1 MLDKPNKE
9 EMMSESGNPGGNRS
23 IGCGLGALTICR
35 NHLALSRVQA
45 AALMRLIQIQI
56 NAYEEAVCG
65 VKPRKPSAPF
75 TASDLDRVE
84 LLLPLLEKLAG

>member
-1 MLDKPNKE
+1 
-9 EMMSESGNPGGNRS
+9 
-23 IGCGLGALTICR
+23 
-35 NHLALSRVQA
+35 
-45 AALMRLIQIQI
+45 MRLIQIQI